1 MLDYKEFNINPKNR
15 RTTDC
20 TTRAIANVLNISYEQ
35 ALKEQYEMAL
45 KHCYGLC
52 DDKTTD
58 FIMKKYG
65 FEKQKQP
72 RKLDNKKYLVRE
84 LDEVLTDKEMKEGV
98 LVRISRH
105 LTVIRN
111 NAIEDIWYCGRKA
124 AGVYY
129 TKK

>member
-1 MLDYKEFNINPKNR
+1 MLEFINININPKNR
-15 RTTDC
+15 KTTDC
-20 TTRAIANVLNISYEQ
+20 STRAIANVLNISYEQ
-35 ALKEQYEMAL
+35 ALKEQYEMAV
-45 KHCYGLC
+45 KHSYGLC
-52 DDKTTD
+52 DDKTTE

-72 RKLDNKKYLVRE
+72 RKYNNKKYLVRE

-98 LVRISRH
+98 LVRVAHH

-111 NAIEDIWYCGRKA
+111 NAIEDIWNCGRKS